1 MNCYISPIE
10 YQILRNII
18 KEVKARILILS
29 RNPRVKHS
37 NIKHWVDEAKRII
50 EELEEDLEA
59 LKKNDTICYNEFY
72 SKLIHVDKILDR
84 VENTIKPIQL
94 D

>member
-37 NIKHWVDEAKRII
+37 NIKHWVEEARKIVEDMER
-50 EELEEDLEA
+50 DLEV
-59 LKKNDTICYNEFY
+59 LKENDSICYNEFY
-72 SKLIHVDKILDR
+72 SKLIHVDKIIDNIESTL
-84 VENTIKPIQL
+84 KPMR
-94 D
+94 